1 MPRYGGAEWYSC
13 KFKAERYNKSM
24 EQKINFVKLLKNYS
38 SGWVAIS
45 SDFSKV
51 VISGETLKE
60 VRGKAKKIKE
70 KLYFF
75 KAGETYTNFI
85 GEQL

>member
-1 MPRYGGAEWYSC
+1 
-13 KFKAERYNKSM
+13 M
-24 EQKINFVKLLKNYS
+24 EKKIDFVKLLKDYS

-51 VISGETLKE
+51 VISGKTLKE
-60 VRGKAKKIKE
+60 VREKAKPIKD

-75 KAGETYTNFI
+75 QAGEIYTNFI
-85 GEQL
+85 GENV